1 MSRAAETAHPPR
13 PTSIAAGFLKD
24 LIPAGACAIDATA
37 GNGHDTLF
45 LAETVGPEGKVLAF
59 DVQEAA
65 IVSTRARIETA
76 GYGGRVDFFQESHAT
91 MAEHAAEGSV
101 TAVMFNLGYLPGA
114 DHAVATG
121 DDTLTALEAAVRLIK
136 NGGALSVVC
145 YPGHEG
151 GDSEA
156 VKVEAWMAALPER
169 GWRVLRYGAIGTR
182 KPAPFLLFAVKG

>member
-1 MSRAAETAHPPR
+1 MSYIPEIANPPR
-13 PTSIAAGFLKD
+13 PTTLAAAWLIEIIAAGD
-24 LIPAGACAIDATA
+24 LTIDATA